1 MNVLLKQ
8 TARSGYAGAF
18 NIPRTIYRSYST
30 ESAKVTGAV
39 RGGLLGF
46 LLGVTISGGIG
57 YYYLL
62 EEYNEASASLLNSV
76 KDLQASTDKV
86 RDYARKIEAIDRD
99 VAKLKETTATSQQL
113 LDLRNELKKLY
124 DGLNI
129 EHLELKT
136 HVWGLEQDIAPKL
149 NSSTARASDGQK

>member
-1 MNVLLKQ
+1 MNVLVKQ
-8 TARSGYAGAF
+8 TIRSGLAGR
-18 NIPRTIYRSYST
+18 IYTPRTLSRGYSIET
-30 ESAKVTGAV
+30 PKAVGAV

-46 LLGVTISGGIG
+46 LLGVTISGGVG

-62 EEYNEASASLLNSV
+62 EEYNSASATLLNSV
-76 KDLQASTDKV
+76 QDLQASTEKV

-99 VAKLKETTATSQQL
+99 LAKLKETTATSQQL
-113 LDLRNELKKLY
+113 ADLRNEMKKLY

-136 HVWGLEQDIAPKL
+136 HVWGLEQDIAPK
-149 NSSTARASDGQK
+149 TK

>member
-1 MNVLLKQ
+1 MNIILKQ
-8 TARSGYAGAF
+8 TARTGYAGAY
-18 NIPRTIYRSYST
+18 NIPRNMTRSYST
-30 ESAKVTGAV
+30 HSPKVTGAV

-62 EEYNEASASLLNSV
+62 EEYNEASASLLQSV
-76 KDLQASTDKV
+76 KDLQDSTDKV

-99 VAKLKETTATSQQL
+99 LAKLKDSAATSQQL
-113 LDLRNELKKLY
+113 TDLRHEFKKLY

-136 HVWGLEQDIAPKL
+136 HVWGLGK
-149 NSSTARASDGQK
+149 